1 MNEFSELWLT
11 ITWRRDRKTESE
23 ILGFVLVCVCDSVVW
38 DWGELKFGF
47 LYIYIFIYI

>member
-23 ILGFVLVCVCDSVVW
+23 ILGFVLVCVRVSCGIG
-38 DWGELKFGF
+38 GELKFGF
-47 LYIYIFIYI
+47 IYIYIYI